1 MPTGSTKGY
10 TLLGDKLWEDGDY
23 NISSVRMEDSEKIR
37 IWRNEQMDGL
47 RQSSPLSVSH
57 QKKYFNDFV
66 LNEFIKKE
74 PAQILLRFCL
84 KGKLIGYGGVVHID
98 WLHLKGEVSFLM
110 ATERARDISQYCEEF
125 AIFLK
130 LLKKLAFN
138 DLGLN
143 KLTTEA
149 YAHRSHHV
157 QTIEN
162 ANFIREGLLRQHTKV
177 SGKWVDAVVCS
188 LLKSE
193 YFLNEKKTK

>member
-47 RQSSPLSVSH
+47 RQSSPLSASH

-110 ATERARDISQYCEEF
+110 ATERAKEISQYCEEF

-130 LLKKLAFN
+130 LLKQLAFN
-138 DLGLN
+138 YLGFN

-149 YAHRSHHV
+149 YNHRRHHI

-162 ANFIREGLLRQHTKV
+162 ADFTREGLLRQHTRV
-177 SGKWVDAVVCS
+177 NGEWVDAVVCS

-193 YFLNEKKTK
+193 YLPNEKKEK

>member
-47 RQSSPLSVSH
+47 RQSSPLSASH

-98 WLHLKGEVSFLM
+98 WLHLKGEVSFLL
-110 ATERARDISQYCEEF
+110 ATERAKDISQYCKEF

-130 LLKKLAFN
+130 LLKQLAFYY
-138 DLGLN
+138 LGFN

-149 YAHRSHHV
+149 YNHRRHHI

-162 ANFIREGLLRQHTKV
+162 ADFTREGLLRQHTRV
-177 SGKWVDAVVCS
+177 NGEWVDAVVCS

-193 YFLNEKKTK
+193 YLPNEKKEK